1 MIASSKFFDH
11 VLTGSQG
18 ERHNGN
24 RTGLVC
30 GKGEDTRVTDIKIRN
45 VVTLREA
52 VGHKL
57 FRVIAEATGTRLV
70 QALPWR
76 KRIIA
81 GPPDF
86 PTCRFYQLCADL
98 LTMFP
103 HQHLIGSPLEVEA
116 RHRDSVDVFHI
127 GIKVQV
133 VGLARKGWSLNEETD
148 RRGIVALD
156 IALEMRPKTSSW
168 S

>member
-76 KRIIA
+76 KRSSPAPQTSPPAAFTNSAQTCLQCSHISISL
-81 GPPDF
+81 GP
-86 PTCRFYQLCADL
+86 
-98 LTMFP
+98 
-103 HQHLIGSPLEVEA
+103 HW
-116 RHRDSVDVFHI
+116 
-127 GIKVQV
+127 K
-133 VGLARKGWSLNEETD
+133 
-148 RRGIVALD
+148 
-156 IALEMRPKTSSW
+156 
-168 S
+168 